1 MLTEERNRRMIET
14 GPGTPGGD
22 FLRRYWFPIAA
33 VSELDKEPVQPIR
46 LLGENLT
53 LFRSLKGDLGL
64 IAERCA
70 HRLLPLMYGVP
81 HDSGLRCAYH
91 GWIDDTAGTVV
102 DRPFEPTTPDLKVTS
117 YPVEALGGLVFAYL
131 GPEPRPLLP
140 RWEAFI
146 RDGLDRKMNFTS
158 LPCNYVQ
165 CMDNSMDPV
174 HFEYLHGHYGNY
186 LLGLRDEPPAFN
198 TASAHVKID
207 FDVADNGL
215 IYKRRLLTGQS
226 EDSEDWTVGHP
237 IVFPYML
244 ASPTGGLGFQIRVP
258 VDDTHTMHILYNAT
272 EPKEPGKPDESVVH
286 TELEIDSWG
295 RVNRSQH
302 IVVPQDMMAWVGQG
316 PIMDRTK
323 EYLATSDKGVVL
335 YHKLLLDN
343 IDRVERGED
352 PFGVI
357 RDGAKNEMLE
367 IKKTTTE
374 REGFNIPGRERA
386 RA

>member
-1 MLTEERNRRMIET
+1 MLTEERNKRMTET

-33 VSELDKEPVQPIR
+33 VSELDREPVQPVR
-46 LLGENLT
+46 LLGESLT
-53 LFRSLKGDLGL
+53 LFRSLKGDIGL

-81 HDSGLRCAYH
+81 HEAGLRCAYH
-91 GWIDDTAGTVV
+91 GWVYATEGQVV
-102 DRPFEPTTPDLKVTS
+102 DRPFEPASPPLKVTS
-117 YPVEALGGLVFAYL
+117 YPVQALGGLVFAYL

-140 RWEAFI
+140 RWEAFV
-146 RDGLDRKMNFTS
+146 REDLDRRMHFTP

-174 HFEYLHGHYGNY
+174 HFEHLHGHYGNY
-186 LLGLRDEPPAFN
+186 LLQLRDEPPAFN

-207 FDVADNGL
+207 FDVAENGL
-215 IYKRRLLTGQS
+215 IYKRRLLTGES
-226 EDSEDWTVGHP
+226 EDSEDWTIGHP

-258 VDDTHTMHILYNAT
+258 IDDTHTMHLNYTTTKA
-272 EPKEPGKPDESVVH
+272 EDPQAPSESVIH

-323 EYLATSDKGVVL
+323 EYLATSDKGVIL
-335 YHKLLLDN
+335 YHNLLLDS

-352 PFGVI
+352 PMGVI

-374 REGFNIPGRERA
+374 RAAFDIPGRVRT
-386 RA
+386 RG

>member
-1 MLTEERNRRMIET
+1 MLTEERNRRMTET
-14 GPGTPGGD
+14 GPGTPGGN

-33 VSELDKEPVQPIR
+33 LSELDKEPVQPAR
-46 LLGENLT
+46 LLGESLT

-70 HRLLPLMYGVP
+70 HRLLPLMYGIP
-81 HDSGLRCAYH
+81 QESGLRCAYH
-91 GWIDDTAGTVV
+91 GWVYNTEGQVLE
-102 DRPFEPTTPDLKVTS
+102 RPFEPTCPPLSVTS

-140 RWEAFI
+140 RWEAFV
-146 RDGLDRKMNFTS
+146 REGLDTRINFTP

-186 LLGLRDEPPAFN
+186 LMQLRGEPPAFN
-198 TASAHVKID
+198 LSSVHVKID
-207 FDVADNGL
+207 FDVAENGL
-215 IYKRRLLTGQS
+215 IYKRRLLTGES
-226 EDSEDWTVGHP
+226 EDSDDWTIGHP

-244 ASPTGGLGFQIRVP
+244 ASPTGGLGFQIRIP
-258 VDDTHTMHILYNAT
+258 VDDTHTMHLNYNAT
-272 EPKEPGKPDESVVH
+272 EPKEPGKPAESITH

-323 EYLATSDKGVVL
+323 EYLATSDKGVIL
-335 YHKLLLDN
+335 YHKLLLES

-352 PFGVI
+352 PRGVI

-367 IKKTTTE
+367 IKKTSTE
-374 REGFNIPGRERA
+374 RAAFNIPGRARSRA
-386 RA
+386 